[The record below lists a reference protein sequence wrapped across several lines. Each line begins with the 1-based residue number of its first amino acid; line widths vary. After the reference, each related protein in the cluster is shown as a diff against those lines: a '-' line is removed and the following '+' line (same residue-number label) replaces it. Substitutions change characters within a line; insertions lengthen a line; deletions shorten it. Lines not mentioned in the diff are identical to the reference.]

1 VPVAFDDNNRRETRN
16 VIAHHNL
23 IEVVRTGNRAFE
35 KAEEVED
42 VMEAE
47 AMRQVTWGGTRSPG

>member
-1 VPVAFDDNNRRETRN
+1 
-16 VIAHHNL
+16 
-23 IEVVRTGNRAFE
+23 VRTGNRAFE

-47 AMRQVTWGGTRSPG
+47 AMRQVDLGREQDHRLILERASHVVPD